1 MTRIAVSTQLYAD
14 VKLEQL
20 WAMLEKAADSRIGVE
35 IFPEPQLTRYAPA
48 LQQAMPQLRQRTIT
62 FHGPYW
68 GIDPCFLPPEPEAA
82 VYEKYWRETLA
93 DAKALSAVY
102 VVYHLYNFRFAPE
115 ERQAKR
121 AAAMETLERTRRW
134 AAEYGVKLAIENT
147 ETSRNEGKNLLTQ
160 QEFVDLAQAQTDCGV
175 LIDIGHVAC
184 AGWDLTS
191 LMADL
196 RDRIVGYHLHNN
208 DGYRDLHQP
217 ILQGVIDM
225 ERFAADVHRYTP
237 KAILTLEYNPRFA
250 DDEER
255 ICADLMWLKKHG
267 LG

>member
-1 MTRIAVSTQLYAD
+1 MARIAVSTQLYAD

-20 WAMLEKAADSRIGVE
+20 WSLLEKAADPQLGVE
-35 IFPEPQLTRYAPA
+35 VFPEPQLTRYAPA
-48 LQQAMPQLRQRTIT
+48 MQQAIPWLRQRTIT

-82 VYEKYWRETLA
+82 VYEKYWRQTLA

-121 AAAMETLERTRRW
+121 AAAMEALERTRRW

-147 ETSRNEGKNLLTQ
+147 ETSRNEEENLLTQ
-160 QEFVDLAQAQTDCGV
+160 QEFVDLVQAQTDCGV
-175 LIDIGHVAC
+175 LLDIGHAAC
-184 AGWDLTS
+184 AGWDLTQ
-191 LMADL
+191 LMATL
-196 RDRIVGYHLHNN
+196 SEQIVGYHLHSNN
-208 DGYRDLHQP
+208 GFADSHLP
-217 ILQGVIDM
+217 ILQGTIDM
-225 ERFAADVHRYTP
+225 ERFAADAHRYTP
-237 KAILTLEYNPRFA
+237 EAILTLEYNPRFA

-255 ICADLMWLKKHG
+255 ICADLMWLKNHG